1 MIEKKSKFWA
11 PGGPAGQCCLIG
23 SLIWKYQKFC
33 SQYWIDYSGLTIN
46 YSIMFDFNSLTET
59 LHLEFTDCRKI
70 ELSWVDWLMCDSI
83 KWLVLTFSG
92 FVQLSKMWWGT
103 KTCWLNDWSDWLR
116 RGGGG
121 ALGQRGCGGA
131 GYWLQVIQHF
141 RSVMKLQISQ
151 FTKISTWRTVA
162 CECDRKLSLVHLDFL
177 ILQIH
182 LRPCQRS
189 RSVSVPW
196 CCNRCQAYH

>member
-1 MIEKKSKFWA
+1 MTHIIQKCCRSGIFKGHSIVLNLTTCSPFVPYHWRCMHHWNLRFQNKKLTFCPKLSKFWA

-70 ELSWVDWLMCDSI
+70 ELSWVAWLMCDSI

-116 RGGGG
+116 RGGGELWG
-121 ALGQRGCGGA
+121 SEDVGELDIDCK
-131 GYWLQVIQHF
+131 WSNI
-141 RSVMKLQISQ
+141 SVCDEITD
-151 FTKISTWRTVA
+151 FT
-162 CECDRKLSLVHLDFL
+162 
-177 ILQIH
+177 IH
-182 LRPCQRS
+182 
-189 RSVSVPW
+189 
-196 CCNRCQAYH
+196 

>member
-1 MIEKKSKFWA
+1 MFSTRKR
-11 PGGPAGQCCLIG
+11 CLFG
-23 SLIWKYQKFC
+23 SLIWRYQKFC

-116 RGGGG
+116 RGGGELWG
-121 ALGQRGCGGA
+121 SEDVGELDIDWKWSNIFGVWWNWRFLNLLRFQPG
-131 GYWLQVIQHF
+131 
-141 RSVMKLQISQ
+141 
-151 FTKISTWRTVA
+151 RTVA
-162 CECDRKLSLVHLDFL
+162 CECDWKLSLVHLDFL

>member
-1 MIEKKSKFWA
+1 MDGPLLVPWYENTKSFA
-11 PGGPAGQCCLIG
+11 PNIDLTIVGWLSTIRLCLI
-23 SLIWKYQKFC
+23 LTVWPKPYIWC
-33 SQYWIDYSGLTIN
+33 SRIAEEL
-46 YSIMFDFNSLTET
+46 
-59 LHLEFTDCRKI
+59 
-70 ELSWVDWLMCDSI
+70 LSWVDWLMCDSI

-116 RGGGG
+116 RGGGELWG
-121 ALGQRGCGGA
+121 SEDVGELDIDWKWSNIFVVWWNWRFLNLLRFQPG
-131 GYWLQVIQHF
+131 
-141 RSVMKLQISQ
+141 
-151 FTKISTWRTVA
+151 RTVA
-162 CECDRKLSLVHLDFL
+162 CECDWKLSLVHLDFL
-177 ILQIH
+177 ILQLH

>member
-23 SLIWKYQKFC
+23 SLIWKCQKFC

-46 YSIMFDFNSLTET
+46 YSFMFDFNSLTET
-59 LHLEFTDCRKI
+59 LHRCSRIAEKL
-70 ELSWVDWLMCDSI
+70 LSWVDWLMCDSI

-116 RGGGG
+116 RGGGSSG
-121 ALGQRGCGGA
+121 AARMWGSWILIGSDPTFS
-131 GYWLQVIQHF
+131 L
-141 RSVMKLQISQ
+141 
-151 FTKISTWRTVA
+151 
-162 CECDRKLSLVHLDFL
+162 CDEIEDFS
-177 ILQIH
+177 I
-182 LRPCQRS
+182 
-189 RSVSVPW
+189 
-196 CCNRCQAYH
+196 Y